1 MKFVTGLFV
10 TESNTFC
17 PYKTTRDLF
26 DISYGDEII
35 SENAGQDNF
44 LGGVIDSSHELG
56 VQLHP
61 TIAAWAAP
69 YGPVTKD
76 AFDHITNTILQGL
89 DEAGDFDGIVLC
101 LHGGSVA
108 ENSLDPEGDLLAKIR
123 EKIGSH
129 IPLVCT
135 LDMHSNISQR
145 IIHHANALFGNNE
158 NPHLDSYDRGR
169 EATHVLYKIVEGDY
183 NPVMV
188 MKKPGLLPPTLY
200 VNPPRS
206 GPLVGIFNQ
215 AFEKEKDPKVI
226 NINISC
232 GFPWCDVPDA
242 GMSVVAVVDN
252 DRILAEKIADEFS
265 HKLWAVRNEFIP
277 QLPTVEE
284 AVERAITAEEG
295 PVILC
300 DVADNPGDG
309 TSEDSTS
316 ILQKL
321 IEKGARE
328 VAFALIRDPEAV
340 ETCIDAGIGAR
351 IDLEIGGTYPEYAG
365 EAVKTSAV
373 VKTITD
379 GVFQTSGPLYGGYEV
394 RLGRTAAIEIN
405 GLEVILTE
413 RTYGGN
419 DPEIFRKH
427 GIDPSKKKILV
438 LKTFKMHMESNYRP
452 FAKKIIEVDAL
463 GQAAIDLKRFTWKNI
478 PRPIYPLDDCFK

>member
-17 PYKTTRDLF
+17 PYKTTKDLF
-26 DISYGDEII
+26 DVSYGNEII
-35 SENAGQDNF
+35 SENAGQNNF
-44 LGGVIDSSHELG
+44 LGGVVDSAHELG
-56 VQLHP
+56 IELHP
-61 TIAAWAAP
+61 TICAWAAP

-76 AFDHITNTILQGL
+76 AFDHIMNTIIQGL
-89 DEAGDFDGIVLC
+89 DEARDFDGVVLC

-108 ENSLDPEGDLLAKIR
+108 ENSLDPEGDLLARIR
-123 EKIGSH
+123 EKIGFETP
-129 IPLVCT
+129 IVCT

-145 IIHHANALFGNNE
+145 LIDHANAIFGNNE

-169 EATHVLYKIVEGDY
+169 EATHVLYRIVKGDL

-188 MKKPGLLPPTLY
+188 MKKPGILPPTLY
-200 VNPPRS
+200 VNPPHS
-206 GPLVGIFNQ
+206 GPLVDIFTK
-215 AFEKEKDPKVI
+215 AFDKEKDSRII
-226 NINISC
+226 NLNISC

-242 GMSVVAVVDN
+242 GMSVVAVVDH
-252 DRILAEKIADEFS
+252 DRELAEKIADEFS
-265 HKLWAVRNEFIP
+265 QKLWAVRKDFIP

-284 AVERAITAEEG
+284 AVARAITTDKG

-309 TSEDSTS
+309 TSEDSTG
-316 ILQKL
+316 ILREL
-321 IEKGARE
+321 IEKKAKN

-340 ETCIDAGIGAR
+340 NKCIDAGIGAH
-351 IDLEIGGTYPEYAG
+351 IDLEIGGKYPTYAG

-379 GVFQTSGPLYGGYEV
+379 GVFQTRGPLYGGYEV
-394 RLGRTAAIEIN
+394 RLGRTVAVEIN
-405 GLEVILTE
+405 GLEIILTE

-427 GIDPSKKKILV
+427 KIDPSKKKIIV
-438 LKTFKMHMESNYRP
+438 LKTFKMHMEPNYRP
-452 FAKKIIEVDAL
+452 FAKEIIEVDAL
-463 GQAAIDLKRFTWKNI
+463 GQAAIDLKRFAWKNI
-478 PRPIYPLDDCFK
+478 PRPMFPLDDCFS

>member
-17 PYKTTRDLF
+17 PYKTTRTLF
-26 DISYGDEII
+26 DALYGNEVI
-35 SENAGQDNF
+35 SENTGQDNF
-44 LGGVIDSSHELG
+44 LGGVIDSSHKLG

-61 TIAAWAAP
+61 TLSAWAAP

-76 AFDHITNTILQGL
+76 VFDHVVDTILQGL
-89 DEAGDFDGIVLC
+89 DEAGDFDGIILC

-108 ENSLDPEGDLLAKIR
+108 ETSLDPEGDLLAKIR
-123 EKIGSH
+123 EKIGFKVP
-129 IPLVCT
+129 IVCT
-135 LDMHSNISQR
+135 LDMHSNISHKL
-145 IIHHANALFGNNE
+145 IDHANALFGNNE
-158 NPHLDSYDRGR
+158 NPHLDSYDRGF
-169 EATHVLYKIVEGDY
+169 EAAQVLYKIVKGDI

-200 VNPPRS
+200 INPPRS
-206 GPLVGIFNQ
+206 GPLVDIFNQ
-215 AFEKEKDPKVI
+215 AFEKEKDPRVI
-226 NINISC
+226 NVNISC

-252 DRILAEKIADEFS
+252 DRKLAEKIADQFS
-265 HKLWAVRNEFIP
+265 QKLWAVRKDFIP
-277 QLPTVEE
+277 HLPGVEE
-284 AVERAITAEEG
+284 AVDRAIAAEEG

-316 ILQKL
+316 ILKEL
-321 IEKGARE
+321 IEKGAKE

-340 ETCIDAGIGAR
+340 KKCIGAGSGAH
-351 IDLEIGGTYPEYAG
+351 IDLEIGGKYPKYAG

-379 GVFQTSGPLYGGYEV
+379 GVFQTSGPLYGGYQV
-394 RLGRTAAIEIN
+394 RLGRSVAVEIN
-405 GLEVILTE
+405 GLEIILTE
-413 RTYGGN
+413 KTYGGN

-427 GIDPSKKKILV
+427 RIDPSKKKILV
-438 LKTFKMHMESNYRP
+438 VKTFKMHMEPNYRP
-452 FAKKIIEVDAL
+452 FAKEIIEVDAL

-478 PRPIYPLDDCFK
+478 PRPMFPIDD